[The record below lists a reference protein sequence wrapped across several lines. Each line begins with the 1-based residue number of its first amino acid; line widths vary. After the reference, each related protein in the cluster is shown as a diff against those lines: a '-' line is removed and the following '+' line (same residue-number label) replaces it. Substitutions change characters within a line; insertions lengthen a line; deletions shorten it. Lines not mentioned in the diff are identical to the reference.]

1 MRDGLESI
9 RQVIA
14 KAIAME
20 DHSAEERMDSRV
32 DTLRQT
38 LLSMG
43 ELMSGRLESTANQLE
58 AISRQQAASPPDQK
72 ILVQHKVP
80 RVIAELVKGQFHLM
94 QEWMRPLLEESIDNS
109 RDLGRLKQ
117 QMDLM
122 LKTFRDVED
131 SFQPPG
137 E

>member
-1 MRDGLESI
+1 
-9 RQVIA
+9 
-14 KAIAME
+14 
-20 DHSAEERMDSRV
+20 MDSRV

-43 ELMSGRLESTANQLE
+43 ELMSGRLESTATQLE

-80 RVIAELVKGQFHLM
+80 RVIADLVKGQFHLM

-109 RDLGRLKQ
+109 RDLSRLQ
-117 QMDLM
+117 EQMDLM

-131 SFQPPG
+131 SFQSPD